1 MSNPQWNKRIGEKMD
16 LKNSVTCQRCMME
29 MRETILQDIPTCRA
43 TTYYCEKC
51 AIMVSMYAIQESV
64 LDEMSYLSSPEIA
77 EIHPLEDK

>member
-1 MSNPQWNKRIGEKMD
+1 MD

-43 TTYYCEKC
+43 SSYYCEKC
-51 AIMVSMYAIQESV
+51 AIMVSIYSIQESV
-64 LDEMSYLSSPEIA
+64 LEELVVEVEVEELA

>member
-16 LKNSVTCQRCMME
+16 LKNCVTCQRCMME

-64 LDEMSYLSSPEIA
+64 LDEIA